1 VAENPRIP
9 AHILRRIFTGDDQIL
24 CLLWR
29 ALLSSPPLRPASPSL
44 RQLRL
49 VEIGILQFDLATPN
63 LHYQQNNPGTMK
75 KFCLTALLA
84 IGVAHLASAQGAA
97 FGGLEKIMDQDT
109 YERAGLGKLTS
120 DERAVLDGF
129 IRDYVAGKQKD
140 AAAVASAEAVDR
152 AVKERKVLP
161 PEVIESNI
169 VGTFKGYGLRTV
181 FHLANGEL
189 WKPTNSD
196 IVKNSPIENPKVV
209 IYRDTFGY
217 KMFIEGASSVRVM
230 RVQ

>member
-1 VAENPRIP
+1 MAVPQGGRCV
-9 AHILRRIFTGDDQIL
+9 R
-24 CLLWR
+24 
-29 ALLSSPPLRPASPSL
+29 
-44 RQLRL
+44 
-49 VEIGILQFDLATPN
+49 VLQFDIAAPS

-75 KFCLTALLA
+75 KFCFTALLA
-84 IGVAHLASAQGAA
+84 YGVAHLAIAQDAA
-97 FGGLEKIMDQDT
+97 VGGLEKIMDHDT

-152 AVKERKVLP
+152 AVKERKVRP

-181 FHLANGEL
+181 FRLANGES
-189 WKPTNSD
+189 WKPTNAD
-196 IVKNSPIENPKVV
+196 IVTHSSLENPKVV

-217 KMFIEGASSVRVM
+217 KMFIEGASNVRVM
-230 RVQ
+230 RVE